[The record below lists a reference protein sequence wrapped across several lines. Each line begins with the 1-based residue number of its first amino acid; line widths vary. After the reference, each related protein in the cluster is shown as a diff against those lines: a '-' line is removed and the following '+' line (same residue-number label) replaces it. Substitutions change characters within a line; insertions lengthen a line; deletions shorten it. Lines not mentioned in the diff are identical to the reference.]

1 MNNQNQN
8 QNNRTDRERLNEAMH
23 AYEELDFSIKLT
35 IVLCKGIQMI
45 QANDM
50 IDTSL
55 ESIIDGAIYQ
65 TERLLLRDT
74 KRLEAAL
81 YNKID

>member
-1 MNNQNQN
+1 MQ
-8 QNNRTDRERLNEAMH
+8 
-23 AYEELDFSIKLT
+23 S
-35 IVLCKGIQMI
+35 IQMI

-50 IDTSL
+50 IDTNL